1 MALRVLLVDDH
12 PLYRAGLRVA
22 LDSADGIEVV
32 DEADDA
38 ERALGLVRERAPE
51 VVVMDLHLPGQSGI
65 ETIRVLTRDHP
76 AVRVLVL
83 TMYDDDDALVAAL
96 RAGARGY
103 LVKGSGREEVL
114 QAVRTVGM
122 GGAVFCPHAAER
134 LAGLLA
140 GGSPAAESQAAFP
153 NLTTRERQILDL
165 VARGYDN
172 RHIARD
178 LTLSD
183 KTVRNHVSNLFA
195 KLHAA
200 NRAEAIVRARNA
212 GLGQLRD

>member
-12 PLYRAGLRVA
+12 PLYRAGLRAA

-38 ERALGLVRERAPE
+38 ERALGLVRELAPD
-51 VVVMDLHLPGQSGI
+51 VVVMDLRLPGQSGI
-65 ETIRVLTRDHP
+65 EAIRVLTRDHS

-83 TMYDDDDALVAAL
+83 TMHEDDDALVAAL
-96 RAGARGY
+96 RAGAKGY

-134 LAGLLA
+134 LVGLLA
-140 GGSPAAESQAAFP
+140 GGIGATEIQATFP
-153 NLTTRERQILDL
+153 NLTTREREILDL
-165 VARGYDN
+165 IACGYDN
-172 RHIARD
+172 RRIARD

-195 KLHAA
+195 KLHAS
-200 NRAEAIVRARNA
+200 NRAEVIVRARNA
-212 GLGQLRD
+212 GLGQFRD

>member
-1 MALRVLLVDDH
+1 MTLRVLLVDDH
-12 PLYRAGLRVA
+12 PLFRAGLRAA
-22 LDSADGIEVV
+22 LDSADGIKVV
-32 DEADDA
+32 AEADDA
-38 ERALGLVRERAPE
+38 EQALVLVRELAPE

-65 ETIRVLTRDHP
+65 DTIRVLTRDHP

-83 TMYDDDDALVAAL
+83 TMSEDDDALVAAL
-96 RAGARGY
+96 RAGAKGY

-122 GGAVFCPHAAER
+122 GGAAFGAHAAER
-134 LAGLLA
+134 LAGLLT
-140 GGSPAAESQAAFP
+140 GVTGPTESQAAFP
-153 NLTTRERQILDL
+153 HLTARERQILDL
-165 VARGYDN
+165 IARGYDN

-200 NRAEAIVRARNA
+200 NRSEAIVRARNA
-212 GLGQLRD
+212 GLGRLRD

>member
-1 MALRVLLVDDH
+1 MTLRVLLVDDH
-12 PLYRAGLRVA
+12 PLFRTGLRAA
-22 LDSADGIEVV
+22 LDSADGIKVV
-32 DEADDA
+32 AEADDA
-38 ERALGLVRERAPE
+38 EQALPLVRELAPD

-65 ETIRVLTRDHP
+65 ETIRVLTRDHS

-83 TMYDDDDALVAAL
+83 TMSEDDDTLVASL
-96 RAGARGY
+96 RAGAKGY
-103 LVKGSGREEVL
+103 LVKGSDREEVL

-122 GGAVFCPHAAER
+122 GGAVFCPHTAAR
-134 LAGLLA
+134 LTALLA
-140 GGSPAAESQAAFP
+140 GGMGVGESQAAFP
-153 NLTTRERQILDL
+153 HLTSREREILDL
-165 VARGYDN
+165 LARGYDN
-172 RHIARD
+172 RRIARD

>member
-1 MALRVLLVDDH
+1 MTLRVLLVDDH
-12 PLYRAGLRVA
+12 PLFRTGLRAA
-22 LDSADGIEVV
+22 LDSAEGIKVV
-32 DEADDA
+32 AEADDA
-38 ERALGLVRERAPE
+38 EQALPLVGDLAPE

-83 TMYDDDDALVAAL
+83 TMSEDDDTLVAAL
-96 RAGARGY
+96 RAGAKGY
-103 LVKGSGREEVL
+103 LVKGSGRDEVL
-114 QAVRTVGM
+114 RAVRTVGM

-134 LAGLLA
+134 LTALLV
-140 GGSPAAESQAAFP
+140 GGMEATESQAAFP
-153 NLTTRERQILDL
+153 QLTARERQILDL
-165 VARGYDN
+165 LASGYDN
-172 RHIARD
+172 RRIARE

-212 GLGQLRD
+212 GLGQFHD

>member
-1 MALRVLLVDDH
+1 MTLRVLLVDDH
-12 PLYRAGLRVA
+12 PLFRTGLRAA
-22 LDSADGIEVV
+22 LDSADGITVV
-32 DEADDA
+32 AEADDA
-38 ERALGLVRERAPE
+38 EQALQLTRELAPE

-65 ETIRVLTRDHP
+65 ETIRVLIRDHP

-83 TMYDDDDALVAAL
+83 TMSEDDDTLVASL
-96 RAGARGY
+96 RAGAKGY

-122 GGAVFCPHAAER
+122 GGAVFSPHAAER
-134 LAGLLA
+134 LTALLA
-140 GGSPAAESQAAFP
+140 GGMGATESQAAFP
-153 NLTTRERQILDL
+153 HLTTREREILDL
-165 VARGYDN
+165 LARGYDN
-172 RHIARD
+172 RRIARD

>member
-1 MALRVLLVDDH
+1 MTLRVLLVDDH
-12 PLYRAGLRVA
+12 PLFRAGLRVA

-32 DEADDA
+32 AEADDA
-38 ERALGLVRERAPE
+38 EQALPLARELAPD

-65 ETIRVLTRDHP
+65 ETIRMLTRDHP
-76 AVRVLVL
+76 AIRVLVL
-83 TMYDDDDALVAAL
+83 TMSEDDDTLVASL
-96 RAGARGY
+96 RAGAKGY
-103 LVKGSGREEVL
+103 LVKGSDREEVL
-114 QAVRTVGM
+114 QAVRTVGT
-122 GGAVFCPHAAER
+122 GGAIFCPHAAER
-134 LAGLLA
+134 LTALLA
-140 GGSPAAESQAAFP
+140 GEIGATETRAAFP
-153 NLTTRERQILDL
+153 TLTTRERQILDL
-165 VARGYDN
+165 LARGHDN
-172 RHIARD
+172 RRIARD